1 MRLVLLSEL
10 AGKEQSVHMLEN
22 YTKNAK
28 SDNLDYC
35 WCWWLRGDMCL
46 VNIGKR
52 MVPQSLLSGVW
63 ENVKLSR
70 ILGFMSRELITQYF
84 LFSLKFSH
92 ASWNQQMP
100 SLVWKEV
107 NQSYPWRIWFV
118 WQAVGVFG
126 AVLYI
131 ILHMAATVA
140 ALRNT
145 ITKIKFA
152 GFLFGQNVHLIHD
165 FLARVFPHTKSSTFP
180 HLVRISR

>member
-1 MRLVLLSEL
+1 MESFGSIHHAAEYPTKMRLVLLSEL

-84 LFSLKFSH
+84 LFSLKYSH

-100 SLVWKEV
+100 WSEKKWPKV
-107 NQSYPWRIWFV
+107 
-118 WQAVGVFG
+118 
-126 AVLYI
+126 
-131 ILHMAATVA
+131 ILGGSD
-140 ALRNT
+140 LSG
-145 ITKIKFA
+145 KLL
-152 GFLFGQNVHLIHD
+152 GFLVQSF
-165 FLARVFPHTKSSTFP
+165 T
-180 HLVRISR
+180 

>member
-92 ASWNQQMP
+92 TSWNQQMP
-100 SLVWKEV
+100 WCLKRSDPKLSLEDLICLASCWGFWCSPLHNPTHGCYSRCSAEHHRENRKLPVFCLGKMLVW
-107 NQSYPWRIWFV
+107 SRIF
-118 WQAVGVFG
+118 
-126 AVLYI
+126 
-131 ILHMAATVA
+131 
-140 ALRNT
+140 
-145 ITKIKFA
+145 
-152 GFLFGQNVHLIHD
+152 
-165 FLARVFPHTKSSTFP
+165 
-180 HLVRISR
+180 